1 MSQNSEAE
9 RTKKTKRTA
18 KTGIAQR
25 LMLCPSCSCS
35 PFGPCFVQA
44 APLKVFALLLFFAV
58 AATAQAATARLDL
71 YPPDIQLRS
80 GLARQQIVV
89 VATRPDG
96 VTEDVTAKAKITVA
110 EGRVARVDHGT
121 VCPTANGQTTLQVQY
136 DGQMAATPLAVQDVA
151 VARPVSFRMDVM
163 PVFMRAGCNTGACH
177 GSARGKDGFR
187 LSLFG
192 FDPEG
197 DYFRLTRE
205 LGYRRVNLAVPEDS
219 LVLQKALGAVP
230 HTGGKRFEPT
240 SEYAKTMTTWLQAGA
255 PNDPPTVPTVESIE
269 IFPREMLL
277 EGAGAK
283 QQMIARARYS
293 DGSQRDVTSLALFY
307 SNNDNSAPVAPSG
320 LVTAANRGEAFI
332 LARFDT
338 KTVGSQAIVLPA
350 GLKYS
355 PPTAAPANYI
365 DELVNAKLQK
375 LRILPSDICSDP
387 VFLRRVT
394 IDITGVLPTEDE
406 YRAFLDDKS
415 PDKRAKL
422 VDRLLERKAFAEI
435 WAMKWAEL
443 LMVRSGGDRQISY
456 KSIYLYST
464 WLTEQIAGNVPLD
477 QIVRQLLAARGG
489 TFSSPPTNYYQIE
502 PDTLKTAENVAQVF
516 MGVRVQC
523 AQCHN
528 HPFDRWTMN
537 DYYSFA
543 AFFSQIGRKEGED
556 YRETIIFNRA
566 SGEVNHPVGGRVM
579 EPKFLGGPKPDC
591 KGKDRRQVLADWLTA
606 PDNPFFAP
614 SVANRI
620 WAHFFGVG
628 IVEPVDDVRVSNPP
642 VNPELYQQLGRKLV
656 EYKYDFKRLVRDI
669 CLSQTYQRTTQTNAS
684 NEGDQRNFAHA
695 RVRRM
700 QAEMLRDCITQI
712 TETKDKFRGLPLG
725 ARAVQIADGATSDY
739 FLATFGRS
747 PRETVCACDV
757 RNEPTLSQALHLLN
771 GETVQNKIREGQVI
785 QHLLAAKKSPEE
797 ILRIL
802 FVRCLSREPVA
813 DEVDKL
819 KKLVE
824 GQPKPAEVLEDI
836 FWSLLNS
843 REFCFNH

>member
-1 MSQNSEAE
+1 M
-9 RTKKTKRTA
+9 
-18 KTGIAQR
+18 
-25 LMLCPSCSCS
+25 
-35 PFGPCFVQA
+35 
-44 APLKVFALLLFFAV
+44 AV
-58 AATAQAATARLDL
+58 
-71 YPPDIQLRS
+71 
-80 GLARQQIVV
+80 V
-89 VATRPDG
+89 
-96 VTEDVTAKAKITVA
+96 
-110 EGRVARVDHGT
+110 
-121 VCPTANGQTTLQVQY
+121 
-136 DGQMAATPLAVQDVA
+136 
-151 VARPVSFRMDVM
+151 RPVSFRRDVM
-163 PVFMRAGCNTGACH
+163 PVFMRAGCNTGGCH

-205 LGYRRVNLAVPEDS
+205 LGYRRVNLAVPEES

-230 HTGGKRFEPT
+230 HTGGKRFEPS
-240 SEYAKTMTTWLQAGA
+240 SEYAKTLLAWLQAGA

-307 SNNDNSAPVAPSG
+307 SNNDNSAPVAPDG

-355 PPTAAPANYI
+355 PPARCPRQLHRRAGQRQAAEAPHPAQR
-365 DELVNAKLQK
+365 DVQ
-375 LRILPSDICSDP
+375 RSRPSCGGPRSTSPACCPPRKNIGPSSTTS
-387 VFLRRVT
+387 R
-394 IDITGVLPTEDE
+394 PTSG
-406 YRAFLDDKS
+406 RSSSIAS
-415 PDKRAKL
+415 C
-422 VDRLLERKAFAEI
+422 ERKAFAEI

-443 LMVRSGGDRQISY
+443 LMVRSGGPTQVSY
-456 KSIYLYST
+456 KSIFLYSN

-489 TFSSPPTNYYQIE
+489 TFSTPATNFYQIE

-528 HPFDRWTMN
+528 HPFDRWTMD

-556 YRETIIFNRA
+556 YRETIIFNRGG
-566 SGEVNHPVGGRVM
+566 GEVNHPVGGRVM
-579 EPKFLGGPKPDC
+579 EPKFLGGPKADC
-591 KGKDRRQVLADWLTA
+591 NGKDRRQVLADWLTS

-620 WAHFFGVG
+620 WAHFFGIG

-642 VNPELYQQLGRKLV
+642 VNPELYRQLGRKLV

-669 CLSQTYQRTTQTNAS
+669 CLSQTYQRATQTNAG

-695 RVRRM
+695 RVRRI
-700 QAEMLRDCITQI
+700 QAEMLRDCITQV

-739 FLATFGRS
+739 FLTTFGRS

-757 RNEPTLSQALHLLN
+757 RSEPTLSQALHLLN
-771 GETVQNKIREGQVI
+771 GEIVQNKIRGGQVI
-785 QHLLAAKKSPEE
+785 QRLLAAKKGPEE
-797 ILRIL
+797 IIRIL
-802 FVRCLSREPVA
+802 FVRCLSREPAA
-813 DEVDKL
+813 DELDKL

-824 GQPKPAEVLEDI
+824 GQPKPAEVFEDV

>member
-1 MSQNSEAE
+1 MNNSRANT
-9 RTKKTKRTA
+9 RTRWTKP
-18 KTGIAQR
+18 I
-25 LMLCPSCSCS
+25 
-35 PFGPCFVQA
+35 PFCAIV
-44 APLKVFALLLFFAV
+44 ALLASLEPV
-58 AATAQAATARLDL
+58 HGATARLDL

-80 GLARQQIVV
+80 SFAHQQIVV

-96 VTEDVTAKAKITVA
+96 VTEDVTANSKISVA
-110 EGRVARVDHGT
+110 DNRVARIETGV
-121 VCPTANGQTTLQVQY
+121 VYPTANGKTMLQAQY
-136 DGQMAATPLAVQDVA
+136 GGQSASTSLMVQDAA
-151 VARPVSFRMDVM
+151 VARPISFRMDVM
-163 PVFMRAGCNTGACH
+163 PVFMRAGCNTGGCH

-197 DYFRLTRE
+197 DHFRLTRE

-230 HTGGKRFEPT
+230 HSGGKRFDPS
-240 SEYAKTMTTWLQAGA
+240 SEYAKTLVNWLQAGA
-255 PNDPPTVPTVESIE
+255 PNDPPTVPIVESVE
-269 IFPREMLL
+269 LFPREILM

-283 QQMIARARYS
+283 QQMIARAHYS

-307 SNNDNSAPVAPSG
+307 GNNDNSAPVAPNG
-320 LVTAANRGEAFI
+320 VVTAANRGEAFI
-332 LARFDT
+332 LARFNT

-355 PPTAAPANYI
+355 PPAIPPANYI

-375 LRILPSDICSDP
+375 LRILPSDICSDQA
-387 VFLRRVT
+387 FLRRAT
-394 IDITGVLPTEDE
+394 IDIAGVLPSDED

-422 VDRLLERKAFAEI
+422 VDRLLQRKAFAEI

-443 LMVRSGGDRQISY
+443 LMVRSGGEAQISY

-489 TFSSPPTNYYQIE
+489 TFSSPATNFYQVE
-502 PDTLKTAENVAQVF
+502 RDTLKTAENVSQVF

-528 HPFDRWTMN
+528 HPFDRWTMD

-556 YRETIIFNRA
+556 YRETIVFN
-566 SGEVNHPVGGRVM
+566 SGGGEVNHPIGGRVM
-579 EPKFLGGPKPDC
+579 EPKFLGGPKADC
-591 KGKDRRQVLADWLTA
+591 KGKDRRQVLADWLTS

-620 WAHFFGVG
+620 WGHFFGVG

-642 VNPELYQQLGRKLV
+642 VNPDLYQQLGHKLV

-669 CLSQTYQRTTQTNAS
+669 CLSQAYQRTTQTNAS

-695 RVRRM
+695 RVRRV
-700 QAEMLRDCITQI
+700 QAEMLRDCITQV

-757 RNEPTLSQALHLLN
+757 RSEPTLSQALHLLN
-771 GETVQNKIREGQVI
+771 GDIVQNKVREGQVI
-785 QHLLAAKKSPEE
+785 QRLLAAKKSPEE
-797 ILRIL
+797 IVRIL
-802 FVRCLSREPVA
+802 FIRCLSRDPAPE
-813 DEVDKL
+813 EIDKF
-819 KKLVE
+819 KKLIE
-824 GQPKPAEVLEDI
+824 GQPKQAEALEDI